1 MRCQEIVSF
10 SHDASNFESILTVRQ
25 SPCRGSSKIQYL
37 PSLQYSYHLLRYM
50 VRLRFHFLSSCLCLD
65 PSDTWSS
72 MDWNSEWSINP
83 TSQGDFTHRGIQQV
97 WLWKQHVCTNRFFSL
112 SEIFTAVE
120 WHRDANISN
129 SMSSWR
135 MFASNVAFVGQC
147 CLRLLHQILASQHG
161 ILSLPAY
168 AWGTKALCNFGS
180 WPTQVTSSHKYGGN
194 VKDIGTS
201 NKIIHRNA
209 SSLLGALSAE
219 ALALEAYEACQRI
232 EANRRDLARAWD
244 PAMWLEVGAAII
256 KGLAAG
262 NALTPRCW
270 EQNKTDYF
278 RLSSRPSQR
287 RTNLLCKTVHFVTY
301 HHGKSKCIFKR
312 KWDVLA
318 LCTAHVS
325 PLQKSESI
333 LRF

>member
-1 MRCQEIVSF
+1 MLLKIVTP
-10 SHDASNFESILTVRQ
+10 N
-25 SPCRGSSKIQYL
+25 
-37 PSLQYSYHLLRYM
+37 
-50 VRLRFHFLSSCLCLD
+50 SCL
-65 PSDTWSS
+65 TARQFWA
-72 MDWNSEWSINP
+72 
-83 TSQGDFTHRGIQQV
+83 
-97 WLWKQHVCTNRFFSL
+97 SL
-112 SEIFTAVE
+112 HMHEVQRLFA
-120 WHRDANISN
+120 ISAPGPHK
-129 SMSSWR
+129 S
-135 MFASNVAFVGQC
+135 
-147 CLRLLHQILASQHG
+147 H
-161 ILSLPAY
+161 
-168 AWGTKALCNFGS
+168 
-180 WPTQVTSSHKYGGN
+180 QVTSVVAMSKTLALP
-194 VKDIGTS
+194 I
-201 NKIIHRNA
+201 KIIHRNA

-270 EQNKTDYF
+270 EQNKTDSF

-287 RTNLLCKTVHFVTY
+287 RTNLLCKIVHFVTY
-301 HHGKSKCIFKR
+301 HHRKSKCIFKR

-325 PLQKSESI
+325 PLQESESI